1 MGFDKGDVI
10 RRHDA
15 MGRRVVAAVG
25 FRIETITNEDAL
37 DGASAEFRIV
47 SINM

>member
-1 MGFDKGDVI
+1 MGFNKGDVI
-10 RRHDA
+10 GRNNT
-15 MGRRVVAAVG
+15 MGGRVVAAVG
-25 FRIETITNEDAL
+25 FRIETVADEDAL